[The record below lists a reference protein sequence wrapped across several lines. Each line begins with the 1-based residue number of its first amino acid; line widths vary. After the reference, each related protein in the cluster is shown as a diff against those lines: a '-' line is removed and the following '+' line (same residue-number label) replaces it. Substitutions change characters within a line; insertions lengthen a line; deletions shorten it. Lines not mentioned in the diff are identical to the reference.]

1 MLMMKIS
8 RFGLYKTFISREVRE
23 AARGCK
29 QGGKNCRGELGQEKK
44 KNRKNRRKRKISKT
58 KKSKKAVKKNR
69 KNRRKVKQ
77 SKPKKSKKAVKNAG
91 NVEKKNLTRKLNR
104 KNKLRKQPKE
114 TKKIPKKKSRK
125 DLRKETKWLGATT
138 TPTKILRQDQCFM
151 VNKSK
156 KFDNAQV
163 QLRLVNR
170 IER

>member
-1 MLMMKIS
+1 MQPSLS

-44 KNRKNRRKRKISKT
+44 KNRKNRRKGSKSKT
-58 KKSKKAVKKNR
+58 KKSMKAAKN
-69 KNRRKVKQ
+69 V
-77 SKPKKSKKAVKNAG
+77 G

-125 DLRKETKWLGATT
+125 DLRKETKWFGATT
-138 TPTKILRQDQCFM
+138 TPTKILRQGQCFTDM
-151 VNKSK
+151 VAKLK
-156 KFDNAQV
+156 KFNKAQV
-163 QLRLVNR
+163 EFRLANR
-170 IER
+170 IDR